1 MSSQGPEGGNSERV
15 DRLIERVMSS
25 VKRLRESQLTMLQA
39 EIIDR
44 LMESRKTTTELVS
57 EIYAVEPGD
66 DQFQKRYARMRRSL
80 KDLEIKGYAT
90 TNLLGREKHY
100 RLTRN
105 GVAMLLDALPEM
117 GRSRLVGG
125 WDWGIFIATIC
136 SAILLLSLRQST
148 EPMLFVLFAAFFSL
162 LGMSLS
168 ALGRILRKVI

>member
-1 MSSQGPEGGNSERV
+1 MSS
-15 DRLIERVMSS
+15 L
-25 VKRLRESQLTMLQA
+25 KRLRQSQLTMLQA
-39 EIIDR
+39 EIIHR
-44 LMESRKTTTELVS
+44 LIESRKTTTELAS
-57 EIYAVEPGD
+57 EIYGVEPED
-66 DQFQKRYARMRRSL
+66 DQFQRRYARLRRSL

-105 GVAMLLDALPEM
+105 GIAMLLDALPEM
-117 GRSRLVGG
+117 GKSRLVGR
-125 WDWGIFIATIC
+125 WNWGVFIATIC

-148 EPMLFVLFAAFFSL
+148 EPMLFVLFATFFIL